1 MVARALQGLS
11 AAVVYSVGL
20 AILVDTVGM
29 ADIGRNAG
37 YFLSSANMGVLI
49 SPLIGG
55 VVYSKAGYRA
65 VVIMM
70 VSLVAIDILLR
81 LIMIEK
87 STATNWAQEEDEESG
102 FHRPILARSPSYGTL
117 DSNRNQRRNKLKSNM
132 PAFLRLLVSPRA
144 LANIYAVFIS
154 YVLLSAFDAGLGVFV
169 KQRFHWES
177 SAAGAIFLAIALPSL
192 LSPIAGS
199 LSDKYGPKWIAVTGF
214 AVSAAA
220 LFAIG
225 FIEKPSFWQLASLYT
240 LLVIIG
246 RHCYP
251 PSIAN
256 R

>member
-169 KQRFHWES
+169 KQRFHFSPLSHRGLAFGQVRTQMDCGNWFRCLS
-177 SAAGAIFLAIALPSL
+177 SR
-192 LSPIAGS
+192 
-199 LSDKYGPKWIAVTGF
+199 AV
-214 AVSAAA
+214 
-220 LFAIG
+220 
-225 FIEKPSFWQLASLYT
+225 
-240 LLVIIG
+240 
-246 RHCYP
+246 C
-251 PSIAN
+251 N
-256 R
+256 RIH